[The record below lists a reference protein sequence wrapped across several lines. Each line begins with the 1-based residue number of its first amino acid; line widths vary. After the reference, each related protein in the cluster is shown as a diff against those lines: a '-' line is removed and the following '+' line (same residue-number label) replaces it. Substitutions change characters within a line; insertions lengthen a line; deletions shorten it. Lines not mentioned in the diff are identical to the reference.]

1 MKTKTFFFLILIFF
15 VTFSVTYGQKKEVCI
30 VQNGEVALVDK
41 KERLPR
47 KSKHIEKLTTY
58 FPAYIHQKQA
68 DGYLGFSIDTVTE
81 TETKFLIHIFEGER
95 YELQSI
101 IIGREENMLIQQ
113 AGLTSFVKNGKIS
126 LLNYPEVAHKII
138 SHYEN
143 RGFPF
148 TQVYLDSFNLKNNQ
162 IEGQLQIER
171 NQFILF
177 DSIILKGSAKL
188 SYGYLYPYLGLRKNR
203 PYNEKIIRKIPQR
216 MQELSF
222 ISQIMPPGI
231 EFIDNKAYLYLY
243 LDKQKVNQFDGYV
256 AIVPVDEETGKVS
269 FSGELNLGL
278 KNVFALGES
287 MSLEWRSVS
296 RFSQYLNVRANF
308 PYLFRTPFG
317 VDGSFLLDKTD
328 TSYLN
333 MNYLI
338 GLQYSFAGN
347 NYIKTYLDY
356 TSSNVLSKELLV
368 ISEDDFTFADYT
380 KQLYGIELMV
390 RKLDYIYNPRKGFS
404 ILLNGSAGKI
414 SIKKNHSVDQEMYEN
429 VDLDRIRYRLLADV
443 KGYIPVW
450 KNFILH
456 LNGRLGMLFGDNNL
470 ENEIFKIGGFN
481 SLRGFDENAIL
492 ASSYIIGLAEIRYL
506 FAKNSYVHLFYNMA
520 WHERKTASSY
530 TKDTPYG
537 VGAGVAF
544 QTKAGLFNLVY
555 ALGRQYDNP
564 MSFKTGKIH
573 FGIVLNF

>member
-1 MKTKTFFFLILIFF
+1 MKTKSLFFLILIFF
-15 VTFSVTYGQKKEVCI
+15 ITFPAAYGQKKNVGIVCDGK
-30 VQNGEVALVDK
+30 VTSVDK
-41 KERLPR
+41 KEKLPR
-47 KSKHIEKLTTY
+47 KSKHVEKLRTY
-58 FPAYIHQKQA
+58 FPAYVYQKQV
-68 DGYLGFSIDTVTE
+68 DGYLTFSIDTVVE
-81 TETKFLIHIFEGER
+81 TETQFLIHVFEDAK
-95 YELQSI
+95 YDLQSI
-101 IIGREENMLIQQ
+101 IVEKEERALIQQ
-113 AGLTSFVKNGKIS
+113 AGAASFVKNGKIS
-126 LLNYPEVAHKII
+126 LLKYPEFAHKII
-138 SHYEN
+138 SYYEQK
-143 RGFPF
+143 GFPF

-162 IEGQLQIER
+162 IEAQLQIER
-171 NQFILF
+171 NQFVLF

-188 SYGYLYPYLGLRKNR
+188 SYGYLYPYLGLRRNK
-203 PYNEKIIRKIPQR
+203 PYNEKVIQKIPQR
-216 MQELSF
+216 MQALSF
-222 ISQIMPPGI
+222 VSQIMPPGI

-368 ISEDDFTFADYT
+368 VSEDDFTFADYT

-414 SIKKNHSVDQEMYEN
+414 SIKKNHSVDQEIYEN

-456 LNGRLGMLFGDNNL
+456 LNGRFGMLFGDNNL

-492 ASSYIIGLAEIRYL
+492 ASSYTIGLAEIRYL
-506 FAKNSYVHLFYNMA
+506 FAKNSYVHLFCNMA
-520 WHERKTASSY
+520 WHERKTTASY
-530 TKDTPYG
+530 DKDIPYG

-555 ALGRQYDNP
+555 ALGKQYDNP